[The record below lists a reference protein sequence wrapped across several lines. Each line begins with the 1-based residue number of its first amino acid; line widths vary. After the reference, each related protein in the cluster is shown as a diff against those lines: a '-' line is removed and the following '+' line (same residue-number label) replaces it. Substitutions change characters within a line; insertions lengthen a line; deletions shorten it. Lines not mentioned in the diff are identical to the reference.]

1 MRLDLSKI
9 RQVYDNYTV
18 NSHAGLTM
26 VMGHPFGDDEFKN
39 HIGQVQNA
47 IKSVF
52 QDHGLDDALVLY
64 DVNYQVHATLI
75 ELASQHVKE
84 RNDQCLLEE
93 PELHISSATKQF
105 MNVNYAATWI
115 KKTSPFEIELGSD
128 VLTEAHS
135 DQTLRITDTGQI
147 VMKGR
152 AKDRH
157 LLADVRAEF
166 ESNAGIVHKYG
177 KDDDEFFF
185 VIGYLKPDERIL
197 NPEFCT
203 QLERCI
209 ENRRNIVKLAL
220 KVDSVKFIMY
230 KDYSLSRNA
239 CIWETPDLPLQQE
252 VKLSQNNLVDSVI
265 EVIRKEKLRID
276 LEGHQEAM

>member
-1 MRLDLSKI
+1 MRLDLNKI

-26 VMGHPFGDDEFKN
+26 VMGHPFGDDEFKD

-52 QDHGLDDALVLY
+52 QDHGLEDALVLY

-93 PELHISSATKQF
+93 PELLISSATKQF

-115 KKTSPFEIELGSD
+115 QKTSSFEIELGAD
-128 VLTEAHS
+128 VLTEAHA

-157 LLADVRAEF
+157 LLADIRAEF
-166 ESNAGIVHKYG
+166 EAKAGIIHKYG

-185 VIGYLKPDERIL
+185 VIGYLKPDERVL
-197 NPEFCT
+197 NPEFCAK
-203 QLERCI
+203 LEQCI
-209 ENRRNIVKLAL
+209 QKRRDITKLSL
-220 KVDSVKFIMY
+220 KVDSVKLVMY

-239 CIWETPDLPLQQE
+239 CVWETPDLQLQQE

-265 EVIRKEKLRID
+265 DVIRKAKLRID
-276 LEGHQEAM
+276 FESHQEAI